1 MKKNF
6 SHLFRV
12 GRATAASTVRG
23 WQGLFVTG
31 AAKQPQLSLKLY
43 EFEACPFCRLVREVL
58 TELSLDAEI
67 YPCPKGGQR
76 YRQEAMAIGGKA
88 QFPLLV
94 DPNTDR
100 VIYESA
106 DIIAYLY
113 SEYGGGK
120 VPMRHKLKAIQTLSS
135 GLNGLIGGLRG
146 LNARPSVLPE
156 KPLELSSFEAS
167 PFCRPVRE
175 TLCELEIPYLL
186 HNLGKEQL
194 ADLGANGVHATLGE
208 YQPLQGGKRQNFM
221 ARTQKMMV
229 PYLEDPN
236 TGKALFESQ
245 AIIDYLE
252 QTYAQK

>member
-1 MKKNF
+1 MKVNL

-31 AAKQPQLSLKLY
+31 AVKQPKLRLKLY

-58 TELSLDAEI
+58 TELSLDADI
-67 YPCPKGGQR
+67 YPCPKGGRR
-76 YRQEAMAIGGKA
+76 YRQEAQAIGGKA
-88 QFPLLV
+88 QFPLLI
-94 DPNTDR
+94 DPNTGQ
-100 VIYESA
+100 VLYESS
-106 DIIAYLY
+106 DIVAYLY
-113 SEYGGGK
+113 KQYGSGK
-120 VPMRHKLKAIQTLSS
+120 VPIRHRLGVIQTVSS
-135 GLNGLIGGLRG
+135 ALNGVVGGLRG

-175 TLCELEIPYLL
+175 TLCELELPYVL
-186 HNLGKEQL
+186 HNLGKEQI
-194 ADLGANGVHATLGE
+194 ADLGANGVHAALGE
-208 YQPLQGGKRQNFM
+208 YRPLEGGKRQQFM

-236 TGKALFESQ
+236 TGKALFESK

-252 QTYAQK
+252 QTYAQS